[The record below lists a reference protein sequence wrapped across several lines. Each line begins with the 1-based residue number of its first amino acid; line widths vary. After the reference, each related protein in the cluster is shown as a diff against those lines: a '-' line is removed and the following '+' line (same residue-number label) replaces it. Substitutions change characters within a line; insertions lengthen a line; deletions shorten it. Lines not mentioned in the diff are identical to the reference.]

1 MAGGELRD
9 PDALAEPK
17 EFFAENKLPK
27 RGVRLGIAMNRIG
40 VRTLEIVGIDDPK
53 QLANA
58 IRFRAQDALPIPI
71 DEAVLDYQVL
81 AESTNDEG
89 ASVRKILLVLAYR
102 DLVDRYV
109 GACRKAGISLV
120 GIDLEAFALLWR
132 WRRLVKKVSRQVRR
146 WSP

>member
-1 MAGGELRD
+1 M
-9 PDALAEPK
+9 
-17 EFFAENKLPK
+17 
-27 RGVRLGIAMNRIG
+27 
-40 VRTLEIVGIDDPK
+40 
-53 QLANA
+53 
-58 IRFRAQDALPIPI
+58 
-71 DEAVLDYQVL
+71 LDYQVL

-120 GIDLEAFALLWR
+120 GIDLEAFALL
-132 WRRLVKKVSRQVRR
+132 VGAGGASKKVSRQVPR